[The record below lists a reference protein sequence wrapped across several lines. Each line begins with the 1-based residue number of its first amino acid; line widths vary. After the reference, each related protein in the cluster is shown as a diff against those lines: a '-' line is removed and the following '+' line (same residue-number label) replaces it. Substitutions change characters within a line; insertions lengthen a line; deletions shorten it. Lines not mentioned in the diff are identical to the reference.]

1 MNSSQSLP
9 RQVVNQGAS
18 SSAIGRCNK
27 ACRLALAV
35 AASVACS
42 HTMAESAIDWIG
54 GIHISHKTHQLDQL
68 LDSSLSFN
76 TINLTGRA
84 AYKDVY
90 LAANVSQSLADA
102 DVSEEGETGDA
113 SRTDYDLTMG
123 WNIAP
128 QWTVFG
134 GYKGGKTEVDFKV
147 REAVLED
154 AGAGAIAA
162 FTDSFEESGLFV
174 GVGYG
179 LSLGEAGQLSFS
191 VAYADMDAD
200 NKLTAT
206 VDEGD
211 DDDDLDDLDFD
222 DLSGTFS
229 GDVSGYSIAAQ
240 WTMPL
245 TDHLLYQ
252 ALIRYNNYQQEIND
266 TVQGVKV
273 NFDVDESFVEM
284 GMGLLYIF

>member
-1 MNSSQSLP
+1 MNGSQSLP
-9 RQVVNQGAS
+9 RQVANQYAINPAVRHS
-18 SSAIGRCNK
+18 SRAGI
-27 ACRLALAV
+27 LTLAV
-35 AASVACS
+35 AGSIACS
-42 HTMAESAIDWIG
+42 QAMAEPAIDWIAG
-54 GIHISHKTHQLDQL
+54 AHISHKTHQLDQL

-76 TINLTGRA
+76 VINLTGRA

-90 LAANVSQSLADA
+90 VAANVSQSLADA
-102 DVSEEGETGDA
+102 DVSEEGEIGDA
-113 SRTDYDLTMG
+113 SRTDYDLTVG

-128 QWTVFG
+128 QWTLFG
-134 GYKGGKTEVDFKV
+134 GYKGGETEIDFKV
-147 REAVLED
+147 RDAVLEE
-154 AGAGAIAA
+154 AGAGAVAA
-162 FTDSFEESGLFV
+162 FTDSFEESGIFV

-179 LSLGEAGQLSFS
+179 LSLGDAGQLSFS
-191 VAYADMDAD
+191 AAYADMDAD

-206 VDEGD
+206 LDESD
-211 DDDDLDDLDFD
+211 DMDDVDFD

-229 GDVSGYSIAAQ
+229 GDVSGYSVAAQ

-252 ALIRYNNYQQEIND
+252 ALVRYNNYQQEIDD

-273 NFDVDESFVEM
+273 RFDVDESFVEM